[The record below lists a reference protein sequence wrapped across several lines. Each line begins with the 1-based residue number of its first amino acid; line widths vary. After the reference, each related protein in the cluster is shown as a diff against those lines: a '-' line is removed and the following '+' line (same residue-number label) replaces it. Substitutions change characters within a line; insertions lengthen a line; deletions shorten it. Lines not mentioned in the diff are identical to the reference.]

1 MEKVSVIIPSYN
13 RFKYLLH
20 AVRSATEQTYT
31 NLEVIIVN
39 DCSTEDE
46 YYTYDFKSLGTEV
59 YIIHLPKNSRTIFGK
74 VCGGGNAR
82 NIGMMACSG
91 KYIAFLDDDDY
102 FLPTKIE
109 KQMDAMRLYNC
120 DMSCTEAYG
129 GRGLYSLDKTSEY
142 EVWHHMGIHWEI
154 LERIFNNQGK
164 LHLLYSMYD
173 NSINV
178 WGAEEINAHNCTC
191 GGSSIL
197 IARSLIDQA
206 GYFPLMEYAEDW
218 AYWKKLIQHSK
229 CVFMREPLTYLDRG
243 HGYRINYDKP

>member
-46 YYTYDFKSLGTEV
+46 YYTYDFKSLGAEV

-91 KYIAFLDDDDY
+91 VYVAFLDDDDY

-109 KQMDAMRLYNC
+109 KQICAMKQHNC
-120 DMSCTEAYG
+120 AVSCTEAYG
-129 GRGLYSLDKTSEY
+129 GRGVFSREKLGDY
-142 EVWHHMGIHWEI
+142 EPWHYQGIHWET
-154 LERIFNNQGK
+154 LKKIFDNQGK
-164 LHLLYSMYD
+164 LSVLYRMYERET
-173 NSINV
+173 NV
-178 WGAEEINAHNCTC
+178 WGEEEINAHNCTC
-191 GGSSIL
+191 GGSSIVME
-197 IARSLIDQA
+197 RKLIDKA
-206 GYFPLMEYAEDW
+206 GYFPLVDYAEDW
-218 AYWKKLIQHSK
+218 AYWKKLVEHSK

-243 HGYRINYDKP
+243 HGYGINYSK